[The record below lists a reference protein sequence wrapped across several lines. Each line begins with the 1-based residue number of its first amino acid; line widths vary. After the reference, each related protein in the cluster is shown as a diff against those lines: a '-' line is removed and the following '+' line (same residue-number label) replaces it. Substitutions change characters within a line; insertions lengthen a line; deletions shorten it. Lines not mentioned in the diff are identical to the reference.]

1 MIRRAAGGPDSR
13 MAKDRNQFRD
23 DLTEDDGAGWINRFL
38 AEEDELDGRSMW
50 RLASWGVGTVGALIV
65 AILATRSPAAI
76 NRDQLASAELAR
88 QSQQVQWI
96 AKESQNKAR
105 ELAAA
110 VDTLNGDRDRL
121 YARVTV
127 LEQGLDSVTGALAR
141 PAPASPPAASP
152 AAAAPA
158 QAVLPPAAEADPIGP
173 VKPAEAK
180 AEPVAQLPKIAPV
193 ATAPASPSPPAKP
206 AEQKAE
212 TSATDQPPAPT
223 VTAAI
228 APQNPA
234 PVEMP
239 SATIVRKTEFGVD
252 LGGAN
257 SIEGLRALWR
267 GVTKGNLQQLAS
279 LQPIIVVKER
289 HDGLGMQL
297 RLVAGPLS
305 DAAEAA
311 KVCAGVLTE
320 SNRACETSVYEGQR
334 LSMISEKQ
342 PEAKNAASQ
351 LKNGP
356 RRRPSVPSSVTNNRS
371 TFVPSG
377 LCRNPFRTIFCA

>member
-1 MIRRAAGGPDSR
+1 MTKDSH
-13 MAKDRNQFRD
+13 QFRD
-23 DLTEDDGAGWINRFL
+23 DVTDDGAGWINRFL
-38 AEEDELDGRSMW
+38 AEEDEFDGRSMW
-50 RLASWGVGTVGALIV
+50 RLASWGVGSVGALII

-76 NRDQLASAELAR
+76 NRDQLASAEIAR

-105 ELAAA
+105 ELTAA

-141 PAPASPPAASP
+141 PATLPALQPVAPPPAAP
-152 AAAAPA
+152 APS
-158 QAVLPPAAEADPIGP
+158 AEANQIGP

-180 AEPVAQLPKIAPV
+180 VEPATQPPRIAPV
-193 ATAPASPSPPAKP
+193 ATVAPAASPAPAKP

-212 TSATDQPPAPT
+212 ALPADPAPT

-228 APQNPA
+228 PPSE
-234 PVEMP
+234 PVASEAP
-239 SATIVRKTEFGVD
+239 SASTVRKTEFGVD
-252 LGGAN
+252 LGGAK
-257 SIEGLRALWR
+257 SIEGLRAVWR
-267 GVTKGNLQQLAS
+267 GALKVYSQQLAS
-279 LQPIIVVKER
+279 LQPVILVKER

-311 KVCAGVLTE
+311 KLCAGFLTE
-320 SNRACETSVYEGQR
+320 SNRPCETSVYEGQR

-342 PEAKNAASQ
+342 PEAKKPEAPVHRA
-351 LKNGP
+351 K
-356 RRRPSVPSSVTNNRS
+356 RRSKQRSEPVVEERPKTSSFSSFFGNR
-371 TFVPSG
+371 
-377 LCRNPFRTIFCA
+377 

>member
-1 MIRRAAGGPDSR
+1 

-23 DLTEDDGAGWINRFL
+23 DLTDDDGAGWINRFL
-38 AEEDELDGRSMW
+38 AEEDEFDGRSMW

-65 AILATRSPAAI
+65 AILATRSPTAI

-110 VDTLNGDRDRL
+110 VDTLNSDRDRL

-141 PAPASPPAASP
+141 PAAALPPATQPASP
-152 AAAAPA
+152 AAAPAPT
-158 QAVLPPAAEADPIGP
+158 VLPPATEADPIGP
-173 VKPAEAK
+173 VKPTEAK
-180 AEPVAQLPKIAPV
+180 AESAAQLPKIAPV
-193 ATAPASPSPPAKP
+193 ATAPAASSPPAKS

-212 TSATDQPPAPT
+212 TSAADQPPA
-223 VTAAI
+223 VTAAL
-228 APQNPA
+228 PSQNPA

-239 SATIVRKTEFGVD
+239 SAAIVRKTEFGVD

-267 GVTKGNLQQLAS
+267 GVTKSNLQQLTS

-334 LSMISEKQ
+334 LSMISEKP
-342 PEAKNAASQ
+342 PEAKKPEGQGYRS
-351 LKNGP
+351 K
-356 RRRPSVPSSVTNNRS
+356 RRSKQRSEPVEERPKTSAFSSFFGNK
-371 TFVPSG
+371 
-377 LCRNPFRTIFCA
+377 

>member
-1 MIRRAAGGPDSR
+1 MTKDSH
-13 MAKDRNQFRD
+13 QFRD
-23 DLTEDDGAGWINRFL
+23 DLTDDDGAGWISRFL
-38 AEEDELDGRSMW
+38 AEEDEFDGRSMW
-50 RLASWGVGTVGALIV
+50 RLASWGVGSVGALII

-76 NRDQLASAELAR
+76 NRDQLASAEIAR

-105 ELAAA
+105 ELTAA

-141 PAPASPPAASP
+141 PAMATLPAIQPTPPAAT
-152 AAAAPA
+152 APTPTP
-158 QAVLPPAAEADPIGP
+158 LAEADPIGP

-180 AEPVAQLPKIAPV
+180 AEPAALPPRIAPV
-193 ATAPASPSPPAKP
+193 ATSAPAAAAPALAKP

-212 TSATDQPPAPT
+212 APPADPAPT

-228 APQNPA
+228 APSESVA
-234 PVEMP
+234 SEAS
-239 SATIVRKTEFGVD
+239 SAGIVRKTEFGVD

-257 SIEGLRALWR
+257 SIEGLRAVWR
-267 GVTKGNLQQLAS
+267 GALKVYSQQLAA
-279 LQPIIVVKER
+279 LQPVIVVKER
-289 HDGLGMQL
+289 HGGLGMQL

-311 KVCAGVLTE
+311 KLCAGFLTE
-320 SNRACETSVYEGQR
+320 SNRPCETSVYEGQR
-334 LSMISEKQ
+334 LSMISEKK
-342 PEAKNAASQ
+342 PEAPVHRAK
-351 LKNGP
+351 
-356 RRRPSVPSSVTNNRS
+356 RRSKQRSEPVEERPKTSSFSSFLGNR
-371 TFVPSG
+371 
-377 LCRNPFRTIFCA
+377 

>member
-1 MIRRAAGGPDSR
+1 MT
-13 MAKDRNQFRD
+13 KDRNHFRD

-38 AEEDELDGRSMW
+38 AEEDEFGGPSMW

-76 NRDQLASAELAR
+76 NRDQTASAELAR

-110 VDTLNGDRDRL
+110 VETLNSDRDRL

-141 PAPASPPAASP
+141 PAPAPPPATSP

-158 QAVLPPAAEADPIGP
+158 PGVLLPVVEADPIGS

-180 AEPVAQLPKIAPV
+180 TEPVAQLPKIAPV
-193 ATAPASPSPPAKP
+193 ATAPAAPSPPAK
-206 AEQKAE
+206 ATEQRAE
-212 TSATDQPPAPT
+212 TSATDQPPAPA
-223 VTAAI
+223 VTAAV
-228 APQNPA
+228 PPPNPA
-234 PVEMP
+234 PVETP
-239 SATIVRKTEFGVD
+239 SAAIVRKTEFGID

-257 SIEGLRALWR
+257 SIEGLRAVWR
-267 GVTKGNLQQLAS
+267 GAVKSNSQQLAS

-311 KVCAGVLTE
+311 KLCAGVLTE
-320 SNRACETSVYEGQR
+320 SNRPCETALYEGQR

-342 PEAKNAASQ
+342 PEAKKPEGQVHRS
-351 LKNGP
+351 K
-356 RRRPSVPSSVTNNRS
+356 RRSKQRGEPVAEQPKPSSFSSFFGNK
-371 TFVPSG
+371 
-377 LCRNPFRTIFCA
+377 

>member
-1 MIRRAAGGPDSR
+1 

-65 AILATRSPAAI
+65 AILATRSPAAM

-121 YARVTV
+121 YARVTM
-127 LEQGLDSVTGALAR
+127 LEQSLDSVTGALAR
-141 PAPASPPAASP
+141 PAASLPPATQPTSPAAS
-152 AAAAPA
+152 APA
-158 QAVLPPAAEADPIGP
+158 QTSLPQATEADPIGP
-173 VKPAEAK
+173 VKPTEAK
-180 AEPVAQLPKIAPV
+180 AESVPQLPKIAPV
-193 ATAPASPSPPAKP
+193 ATAPAATSPPVKP
-206 AEQKAE
+206 VEQKAE
-212 TSATDQPPAPT
+212 TSTADQPPAPT

-234 PVEMP
+234 AVETP
-239 SATIVRKTEFGVD
+239 PAAIVRKTEFGVD

-267 GVTKGNLQQLAS
+267 GVIKGNLQQLAS

-320 SNRACETSVYEGQR
+320 SNRACETAVYEGQR
-334 LSMISEKQ
+334 LNMISEKQ
-342 PEAKNAASQ
+342 PEAKKPEGQGYRS
-351 LKNGP
+351 K
-356 RRRPSVPSSVTNNRS
+356 RRSRQRSEPVVEERPKTSAFSSFFGNK
-371 TFVPSG
+371 
-377 LCRNPFRTIFCA
+377 

>member
-1 MIRRAAGGPDSR
+1 MTKDSH
-13 MAKDRNQFRD
+13 QFRD
-23 DLTEDDGAGWINRFL
+23 DLTDDDGAGWINRFL
-38 AEEDELDGRSMW
+38 AEEDEFDGRSMW
-50 RLASWGVGTVGALIV
+50 RLASWGVGSVGALII

-76 NRDQLASAELAR
+76 NRDQLASTEIAR

-110 VDTLNGDRDRL
+110 VETLNGDRDRL
-121 YARVTV
+121 YTRVTI

-141 PAPASPPAASP
+141 PAAAALPAIPQATPAATAPALVPPAAS
-152 AAAAPA
+152 
-158 QAVLPPAAEADPIGP
+158 AEAADLIGP
-173 VKPAEAK
+173 VKPVEAK
-180 AEPVAQLPKIAPV
+180 AEPVAPPPKIAPV
-193 ATAPASPSPPAKP
+193 ATAAPAAAPGPAKP

-212 TSATDQPPAPT
+212 APPADPAPT

-228 APQNPA
+228 PPSE
-234 PVEMP
+234 PVTSEAP
-239 SATIVRKTEFGVD
+239 SASIVRKTEFGVD
-252 LGGAN
+252 LGGAK
-257 SIEGLRALWR
+257 SIEGLRAVWR
-267 GVTKGNLQQLAS
+267 GALKVYSQQLAS

-311 KVCAGVLTE
+311 KLCAGFLTE
-320 SNRACETSVYEGQR
+320 SNRPCETSVYEGQR

-342 PEAKNAASQ
+342 PEAKKPEAPVHRA
-351 LKNGP
+351 K
-356 RRRPSVPSSVTNNRS
+356 RRSKQRSEPVQEQPKTSSFSSFFGNR
-371 TFVPSG
+371 
-377 LCRNPFRTIFCA
+377 

>member
-1 MIRRAAGGPDSR
+1 MT
-13 MAKDRNQFRD
+13 KDGNQFRD

-38 AEEDELDGRSMW
+38 AEEDEFDGRSMW
-50 RLASWGVGTVGALIV
+50 RLASWGAGSVGALIV

-76 NRDQLASAELAR
+76 NRDQMASAELAR

-110 VDTLNGDRDRL
+110 VDTLNSDRDRL

-141 PAPASPPAASP
+141 PAATSPPATTSASP

-158 QAVLPPAAEADPIGP
+158 LAAAPQTAETDPIGP

-180 AEPVAQLPKIAPV
+180 AEPAALLPKIAPV
-193 ATAPASPSPPAKP
+193 ATAPAASSPPAKP

-212 TSATDQPPAPT
+212 TSSTDQPPAPT

-228 APQNPA
+228 APQEAAPA
-234 PVEMP
+234 DIP

-257 SIEGLRALWR
+257 SVEGLRAVWR
-267 GVTKGNLQQLAS
+267 GAIKSNSQQLAS

-311 KVCAGVLTE
+311 KVCAGILTE
-320 SNRACETSVYEGQR
+320 SNRPCETALYEGQR
-334 LSMISEKQ
+334 LSMTSEKH
-342 PEAKNAASQ
+342 PEAKKSE
-351 LKNGP
+351 GP
-356 RRRPSVPSSVTNNRS
+356 VHRSKRRSKQRSEPIEERPKTSAFSSFFGNK
-371 TFVPSG
+371 
-377 LCRNPFRTIFCA
+377 

>member
-1 MIRRAAGGPDSR
+1 MTKDSH
-13 MAKDRNQFRD
+13 QFRD
-23 DLTEDDGAGWINRFL
+23 DLTDDDGAGWINRFL
-38 AEEDELDGRSMW
+38 AEEDEFDGRSMW
-50 RLASWGVGTVGALIV
+50 RLASWGVGSVGALII

-76 NRDQLASAELAR
+76 NRDQLASTEIAR

-110 VDTLNGDRDRL
+110 VETLNGDRDRL
-121 YARVTV
+121 YTRVTI

-141 PAPASPPAASP
+141 PT
-152 AAAAPA
+152 AAAAATLPA
-158 QAVLPPAAEADPIGP
+158 IQQAMPTAPTPAVSAEAALIGP
-173 VKPAEAK
+173 IKPAETK
-180 AEPVAQLPKIAPV
+180 AEPAPAPPKIAPV
-193 ATAPASPSPPAKP
+193 ATAAPAAAPGPAKP

-212 TSATDQPPAPT
+212 APPADPAPT

-228 APQNPA
+228 PPSEPFTSEA
-234 PVEMP
+234 P
-239 SATIVRKTEFGVD
+239 SASIVRKTEFGVD
-252 LGGAN
+252 LGGAK
-257 SIEGLRALWR
+257 SIEGLRAVWR
-267 GVTKGNLQQLAS
+267 GALKVYSQQLAS

-311 KVCAGVLTE
+311 KLCAGFLTE
-320 SNRACETSVYEGQR
+320 SNRPCETSVYEGQR

-342 PEAKNAASQ
+342 PEAKKPEAPAHRA
-351 LKNGP
+351 K
-356 RRRPSVPSSVTNNRS
+356 RRNKQRSEPVQEQPKTSSFSSFFGNR
-371 TFVPSG
+371 
-377 LCRNPFRTIFCA
+377 